1 MAIHIT
7 ITRLYN
13 GFKLNKLIFVHT
25 YEQPSSM
32 FLKWA
37 AIYLDLGIQSIKSL
51 KGQEQTT
58 FPPFFLSTHCSSSST
73 QSLSSS
79 SEMIVESFCAAAFN
93 ISRISDIYSNN
104 TMLDFTLAS
113 VQQGPR
119 RSYAGIPQL
128 PFLFSRFDMS
138 HIVSH

>member
-58 FPPFFLSTHCSSSST
+58 FPHCSSSST

-93 ISRISDIYSNN
+93 ISRISDITSNS